1 MLSAVVPTVTALT
14 VPSLRGYSSAC
25 PVLPARL
32 VQMAAASP
40 DSDEPRTI
48 EVCEVTDDGLI
59 SECEVREFDKLSSE
73 FGAHHFSSDPEADDE
88 LFFEMTTNDD
98 ERVHLTLD
106 DWQKLC
112 ETEEVPEGLPE
123 VTEDAL
129 QKALGPEHVSVSA
142 DESRL
147 HLHFGTGR
155 LGLGLVLPA
164 VSASG
169 VPFAAVQRPKAR
181 WMALFKE
188 GSRPGQLRVS
198 VNSKVLVQNV
208 DVVAAREGGV
218 PEAMPPHSLVFGSS
232 LDELGALLSRATSF
246 SCSIGGAMESVL
258 LPLLSSLPECGP
270 SPQPQPQHQP

>member
-1 MLSAVVPTVTALT
+1 MIMLATVLPIVTALI
-14 VPSLRGYSSAC
+14 VPSLRGCSSARS
-25 PVLPARL
+25 VRPARL
-32 VQMAAASP
+32 VQMAAAP
-40 DSDEPRTI
+40 LQDSEPRTI

-112 ETEEVPEGLPE
+112 ETEVVPEVLPE

-147 HLHFGTGR
+147 HLHFGAGR

-181 WMALFKE
+181 WMAKFKE

-198 VNSKVLVQNV
+198 VNGKVLVQNV
-208 DVVAAREGGV
+208 DAVAAHEGG
-218 PEAMPPHSLVFGSS
+218 LVRVSEGQ
-232 LDELGALLSRATSF
+232 G
-246 SCSIGGAMESVL
+246 
-258 LPLLSSLPECGP
+258 
-270 SPQPQPQHQP
+270 